1 MRILAL
7 DLGKSNSV
15 ACVFE
20 GVEAAARYRKVA
32 SVPQAMHDLIV
43 AEQPE
48 RVVFEIGPQAGWL
61 HDLVAGLGI
70 AVQVANPNNEGWRW
84 RNVKRKTDRLDALKL
99 AKLSSMDQ
107 VPLVHVPQAAV
118 RQRRSLIKYRVVLVC
133 RRTAIKNGIR
143 SVLHQQGLKLKAGQ
157 SGWSRESM
165 AYLADLARPLE
176 ACQAEELW
184 RGQLQEEL
192 AALQAVRERIAA
204 VEAKLDKLGAADK
217 QVALRYNGHLLAV
230 YQRFVRGRK
239 GRRKIAIV
247 AAARKLLV
255 WAWAMLQTG
264 RRWPPPPLSK
274 AA

>member
-20 GVEAAARYRKVA
+20 GVGAAARYRKVA
-32 SVPQAMHDLIV
+32 SVPQAVHDLIV

-70 AVQVANPNNEGWRW
+70 EVQVANPNHEGWRW

-118 RQRRSLIKYRVVLVC
+118 GDPDGPGPGGAGGGASCAGTDFRAGLRGPRLRVSTGAVLSPLLLNIYLDGLDHAMAQAGYEMVRYAGDFVVLC
-133 RRTAIKNGIR
+133 R
-143 SVLHQQGLKLKAGQ
+143 S
-157 SGWSRESM
+157 
-165 AYLADLARPLE
+165 E
-176 ACQAEELW
+176 AEA
-184 RGQLQEEL
+184 L
-192 AALQAVRERIAA
+192 AALERVRQWTERAG
-204 VEAKLDKLGAADK
+204 LRLYPDKTRVVDTT
-217 QVALRYNGHLLAV
+217 
-230 YQRFVRGRK
+230 RK
-239 GRRKIAIV
+239 GGFDFRNRSQ
-247 AAARKLLV
+247 LCG
-255 WAWAMLQTG
+255 QE
-264 RRWPPPPLSK
+264 
-274 AA
+274 